1 MQTVALLSVLV
12 GRSHFFSAD
21 DDDASFAQATLQP
34 VPHPLQPQTMS
45 STPTQNRSR
54 FAIGSAM
61 HSFTES
67 LDGRV
72 LFAIPKKGA
81 SSPLSPPC
89 PSLRPPELP
98 LNANTD
104 MDACPDP

>member
-1 MQTVALLSVLV
+1 MALSSVLV

-21 DDDASFAQATLQP
+21 DDDDASFAQATFQP
-34 VPHPLQPQTMS
+34 VPYPFQQQTMT

-81 SSPLSPPC
+81 SSPSV
-89 PSLRPPELP
+89 SSLP
-98 LNANTD
+98 LPPSAWT
-104 MDACPDP
+104 PVERQY